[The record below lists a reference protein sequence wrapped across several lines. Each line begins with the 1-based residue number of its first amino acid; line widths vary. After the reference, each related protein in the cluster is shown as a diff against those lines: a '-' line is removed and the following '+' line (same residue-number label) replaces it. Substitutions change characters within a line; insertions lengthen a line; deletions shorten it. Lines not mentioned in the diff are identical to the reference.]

1 MWIPK
6 GAALIRGR
14 RSFEALCLLEKIWYL
29 IFTAMKIHSMARI
42 VKKQTNFIFVH

>member
-14 RSFEALCLLEKIWYL
+14 PLFEALCLLQEIRYL
-29 IFTAMKIHSMARI
+29 FFTAMEIDTMARI